1 MVLEDLVPGPEVRVQ
16 LAGFLLGNFFPETLD
31 LPNRLTRRVDFLM
44 FPTDDGSSLCSCW
57 ADSDRART
65 MLRLEESSCESF
77 FRDQDNACHRLKKM
91 VQKHRRI
98 IVSNFGARVDF
109 VFSLTGAAFS
119 LDSGEDLS
127 GFDLEVLKSVILHAL
142 NGPNLV
148 SISSSLF
155 NLDPDF

>member
-1 MVLEDLVPGPEVRVQ
+1 
-16 LAGFLLGNFFPETLD
+16 
-31 LPNRLTRRVDFLM
+31 
-44 FPTDDGSSLCSCW
+44 
-57 ADSDRART
+57 

-98 IVSNFGARVDF
+98 IVSNFGARVDS